1 MPIIGNLS
9 LFKLWIYLLGKTE
22 PQLVDKLEVWTEIMT
37 RIRMKLVSDKFVGY
51 GILVHLIAIFFC
63 GFTLI
68 YQQTLKK
75 ESGSNQSFHPGFF
88 CDDPKIKLPYVEEQ
102 VSTLACAVIWIV
114 AAVVVVLVR
123 TKSFKILKQKAI
135 QF

>member
-1 MPIIGNLS
+1 MA
-9 LFKLWIYLLGKTE
+9 
-22 PQLVDKLEVWTEIMT
+22 

-102 VSTLACAVIWIV
+102 VSTLACAIIWIV

-123 TKSFKILKQKAI
+123 KRKPQNCRTISH
-135 QF
+135 